1 MLSTGLA
8 KICVYTYT
16 HTHTHTHT
24 HMHAHTHTHTHTH
37 THKQLCLG
45 RDKNQNPPPLTH
57 CPGMSTRVQGIFL
70 RHSQE
75 MTASKLATKYCS
87 SVFRPDGSSVRVL
100 VPEVRGHTGRVW
112 IHTAL

>member
-16 HTHTHTHT
+16 HTHTHTH
-24 HMHAHTHTHTHTH
+24 MHAHTHTHTH